1 MSQTYTPGDLASAGK
16 KHFENGDFGDAAR
29 SYEAAAEGYRMAGDA
44 INAAEMAN
52 NRSVCLLE
60 LGEAEEALNAVEGTP
75 ELFAEIGD
83 SHRQALAYGNQA
95 AALQA
100 LGRVDEAEAHYLQSA
115 DLLEQVG
122 EDQLRATVLRSLSE
136 MQLRS
141 GRAIDA
147 VISMQDGVS
156 GVKKPRAQQRI
167 IKKLLQMP
175 NRFLG

>member
-1 MSQTYTPGDLASAGK
+1 LNQTYTPQELASAGK
-16 KHFENGDFGDAAR
+16 THFENGDFADAAQ
-29 SYEAAAEGYRMAGDA
+29 SYEAAAAGYRMADDGLM
-44 INAAEMAN
+44 AAEMEN
-52 NRSVCLLE
+52 NRSVCLLQ
-60 LGEAEEALNAVEGTP
+60 LGDAEAALQAVEGTP
-75 ELFAEIGD
+75 DLFAENGD
-83 SHRQALAYGNQA
+83 LHRQALAYGNQA
-95 AALQA
+95 AALQSM
-100 LGRVDEAEAHYLQSA
+100 GEMEEAEAIYLQSA
-115 DLLEQVG
+115 DLLEQIG
-122 EDQLRATVLRSLSE
+122 EDQLRATVLRSVSE